1 MAIRPSVRHTL
12 TVLTSIV
19 VFVSII
25 WSLLFSVY
33 RQFNRVLNELT
44 EMEGQHALLV
54 GNVDVAAEGAEGLRQ
69 AQQPVLRTD
78 MDRGFSFAVLVKE
91 KGFSERSPSMN
102 IFFLNTHFPTPSLF
116 MFSPSD
122 HNIYH

>member
-25 WSLLFSVY
+25 WSLLFSVH
-33 RQFNRVLNELT
+33 RQFNRVVNELT

-69 AQQPVLRTD
+69 AQQPVLRAD
-78 MDRGFSFAVLVKE
+78 MDRGFSFAILVK
-91 KGFSERSPSMN
+91 KGG
-102 IFFLNTHFPTPSLF
+102 
-116 MFSPSD
+116 
-122 HNIYH
+122 